1 MNILQVFSDNLQ
13 SFLLGL
19 GFMGTILSC
28 GLILVESIVPVLPL
42 AIFIAI
48 VFYTFGNLLGL
59 IICWVFTIT
68 GCIISYN
75 LCNGKLRR
83 FVENKMIKKLKP
95 KTQVSIEY
103 WMDKIKNMSLASLA
117 VLMAIP
123 FTPAFI
129 VNIAAGLANV
139 SKKKFYIALLIGKA
153 FMVYFWGYI
162 GKSLI
167 ESLTDPYTL
176 IKVVIITLI
185 AFVVAKLSNKLLNVE

>member
-28 GLILVESIVPVLPL
+28 GLILVESIIPVLPL

-68 GCIISYN
+68 GGIISYK

-95 KTQVSIEY
+95 KTQVSIDY

-185 AFVVAKLSNKLLNVE
+185 AFAVAKLSNRLLNVE

>member
-28 GLILVESIVPVLPL
+28 GLILVESIIPVLPL

-68 GCIISYN
+68 GCIISYK